1 MVTITYLYLYPNLA
15 KRVKK
20 KVAEKS
26 PSNRD
31 KLLSTYATAQSY
43 LGVEITLKA
52 KALVVGEES
61 LNSCSLA
68 KFNKLI
74 KELRRL
80 YKIRSFGT

>member
-1 MVTITYLYLYPNLA
+1 M
-15 KRVKK
+15 
-20 KVAEKS
+20 
-26 PSNRD
+26 
-31 KLLSTYATAQSY
+31 AQSY

-80 YKIRSFGT
+80 YKKRGFDT

>member
-1 MVTITYLYLYPNLA
+1 M
-15 KRVKK
+15 KS
-20 KVAEKS
+20 KVAEKY
-26 PSNRD
+26 PSKRD
-31 KLLSTYATAQSY
+31 KLFSTYAMAQYY

-74 KELRRL
+74 IELRRL
-80 YKIRSFGT
+80 YKKRGFDT

>member
-1 MVTITYLYLYPNLA
+1 MKKA
-15 KRVKK
+15 KS
-20 KVAEKS
+20 KVAEKY
-26 PSNRD
+26 PSNPVTRRYR
-31 KLLSTYATAQSY
+31 LLSTYATAQSY

-80 YKIRSFGT
+80 YKTRGFGT

>member
-1 MVTITYLYLYPNLA
+1 M
-15 KRVKK
+15 KRVKS

-26 PSNRD
+26 PSKRD

-80 YKIRSFGT
+80 YKKRGFDT

>member
-1 MVTITYLYLYPNLA
+1 MKN
-15 KRVKK
+15 
-20 KVAEKS
+20 KVVEKS
-26 PSNRD
+26 PSKRD
-31 KLLSTYATAQSY
+31 KLFSTYAMAQSY

-80 YKIRSFGT
+80 YKKRGFDT